1 MRAETDGDDW
11 EVRLHKP
18 SASALYLHIPF
29 CVRKCAYC
37 DFPSGTTARE
47 DPLMDAYRAA
57 IELQLHEVEAVGLLE
72 GCETAYVGGGTP
84 TMLGTGLGELIGR
97 IRDAAPVT
105 ELTCEANPDSLSDEV
120 IDAVRTAGATRLS
133 VGVQSLD
140 DGELGLLG
148 RIHTA
153 SEARGRV
160 KAAVSSGL
168 SVSCDLMC
176 AIPGQTRASW
186 NRTLSE
192 AVSLGVGHVS
202 VYPLMIEEGTALAA
216 RVGDDTPAWN
226 DEDVEADRMVQAQ
239 SVLEGA
245 GFSRY
250 EVASY
255 ARQGEECRHNIAYW
269 TGRTYLGLG
278 TSAASMFSVEAYSR
292 LLEICPQLP
301 PIPEGCLRV
310 RLTCTSSP
318 RSIALGPELK
328 KMSYDLEF
336 LTIKQ
341 ALAEDLM
348 LGARLSFGLSEALV
362 ASSRRSIGREVD
374 VTLRR
379 LVDEGFLD
387 ESLVPTRQGWLLG
400 NELYGRLWEL
410 GGTGNVR
417 SASC

>member
-1 MRAETDGDDW
+1 
-11 EVRLHKP
+11 
-18 SASALYLHIPF
+18 
-29 CVRKCAYC
+29 
-37 DFPSGTTARE
+37 
-47 DPLMDAYRAA
+47 MDAYRAA
-57 IELQLHEVEAVGLLE
+57 IELQLREVEAVGLLE

-84 TMLGTGLGELIGR
+84 TMLGTGLGELVGR
-97 IRDAAPVT
+97 VRDAAPVI

-120 IDAVRTAGATRLS
+120 IDAVRAAGATRLS

-148 RIHTA
+148 RVHTA
-153 SEARGRV
+153 SMARERV
-160 KAAVSSGL
+160 QAAVSSGL

-176 AIPGQTRASW
+176 ATPGQSRTSW

-202 VYPLMIEEGTALAA
+202 VYPLMIEEGTVLAA
-216 RVGDDTPAWN
+216 RVGEDTPAWN
-226 DEDVEADRMVQAQ
+226 DEDVEAERMVQAQ
-239 SVLEGA
+239 RVLEGA

-255 ARQGEECRHNIAYW
+255 ARQGKKCRHNIAYW

-278 TSAASMFSVEAYSR
+278 TSAASMLSVEAYSK
-292 LLEICPQLP
+292 LLEVCPQLP
-301 PIPEGCLRV
+301 PMPEGCLRV
-310 RLTCTSSP
+310 RLTCTSSS
-318 RSIALGPELK
+318 RSIALGPELC
-328 KMSYDLEF
+328 KMSFDLEF
-336 LTIKQ
+336 LTLQQ

-348 LGARLSFGLSEALV
+348 LGARLSSGLSEPLV
-362 ASSRRSIGREVD
+362 TSGRRWIGPDVD
-374 VTLRR
+374 ITLGR
-379 LVDEGFLD
+379 LIDDGFLD
-387 ESLVPTRQGWLLG
+387 ESLVPTQRGWLLG

>member
-1 MRAETDGDDW
+1 MCVETDGDGW
-11 EVRLHKP
+11 EVRLHEP

-387 ESLVPTRQGWLLG
+387 ESLAPTRQGWLLG

>member
-1 MRAETDGDDW
+1 MRAETDGVDW
-11 EVRLHKP
+11 EARLHEP

-37 DFPSGTTARE
+37 DFSSCAIARE

-57 IELQLHEVEAVGLLE
+57 LELQLREVEAVGLLE

-84 TMLGTGLGELIGR
+84 TMLGTGLGELVGR
-97 IRDAAPVT
+97 IRDVAPVT

-226 DEDVEADRMVQAQ
+226 DEDVEAERMVQAQ

-387 ESLVPTRQGWLLG
+387 ESLAPTRQGWLLG

>member
-1 MRAETDGDDW
+1 MSAERDGVDW
-11 EVRLHKP
+11 EVRLHEP

-37 DFPSGTTARE
+37 DFSSCAIARE

-57 IELQLHEVEAVGLLE
+57 IELQLREVEAVGLLE

-84 TMLGTGLGELIGR
+84 TMLGTGLGELVGR
-97 IRDAAPVT
+97 VRDAAPVI

-120 IDAVRTAGATRLS
+120 IDAVRAAGATRLS

-148 RIHTA
+148 RVHTA
-153 SEARGRV
+153 SMARERV
-160 KAAVSSGL
+160 RAAVSSGL

-176 AIPGQTRASW
+176 AIPGQSRTSW

-202 VYPLMIEEGTALAA
+202 VYPLMIEEGTVLAA
-216 RVGDDTPAWN
+216 RVGEDTPTWN
-226 DEDVEADRMVQAQ
+226 DEDVEAERMVQAQ
-239 SVLEGA
+239 RVLEGA

-255 ARQGEECRHNIAYW
+255 ARQGKKCRHNIAYW

-278 TSAASMFSVEAYSR
+278 TSAASMFSVEAYSK
-292 LLEICPQLP
+292 LLEVCPQLP
-301 PIPEGCLRV
+301 PIPKGYLRV
-310 RLTCTSSP
+310 RLTCTSPS
-318 RSIALGPELK
+318 RSIALGPELE
-328 KMSYDLEF
+328 KMSFELEF
-336 LTIKQ
+336 LTLQQ

-348 LGARLSFGLSEALV
+348 LGARLSSGLSEPLV
-362 ASSRRSIGREVD
+362 ASSRRLIGPEVD
-374 VTLRR
+374 ITLGR
-379 LVDEGFLD
+379 LIDEGFLD
-387 ESLVPTRQGWLLG
+387 ESFAPTQRGWLLG

>member
-1 MRAETDGDDW
+1 
-11 EVRLHKP
+11 
-18 SASALYLHIPF
+18 
-29 CVRKCAYC
+29 
-37 DFPSGTTARE
+37 
-47 DPLMDAYRAA
+47 
-57 IELQLHEVEAVGLLE
+57 
-72 GCETAYVGGGTP
+72 
-84 TMLGTGLGELIGR
+84 
-97 IRDAAPVT
+97 
-105 ELTCEANPDSLSDEV
+105 
-120 IDAVRTAGATRLS
+120 
-133 VGVQSLD
+133 
-140 DGELGLLG
+140 
-148 RIHTA
+148 
-153 SEARGRV
+153 
-160 KAAVSSGL
+160 
-168 SVSCDLMC
+168 
-176 AIPGQTRASW
+176 
-186 NRTLSE
+186 
-192 AVSLGVGHVS
+192 VS

-239 SVLEGA
+239 YVLEGA

-255 ARQGEECRHNIAYW
+255 AGQGEECRHNIAYW

-278 TSAASMFSVEAYSR
+278 TSAASMLSAEAYSR

-301 PIPEGCLRV
+301 PIPESCLRV
-310 RLTCTSSP
+310 RLTCTSS
-318 RSIALGPELK
+318 SQAIVLGSELK
-328 KMSYDLEF
+328 KMSFDLEF
-336 LTIKQ
+336 LTLQQ

-387 ESLVPTRQGWLLG
+387 ESLVPTQQGWLLG